1 MRLKKLLEQTDALF
15 NADSNE
21 GKRKKRIRNLKQVL
35 NKLSKKAKSLERRRK
50 KETNPDKQEKL
61 DDKIA
66 LTKAQR
72 LKGLKILKK
81 TMLEKT
87 KS

>member
-15 NADSNE
+15 NADSSE
-21 GKRKKRIRNLKQVL
+21 GKRKKRIRNLKKVL
-35 NKLSKKAKSLERRRK
+35 KKLSKKAKSLEKRRK

-66 LTKAQR
+66 LTQAQR